1 MGEMMNKI
9 ILQLKDSSL
18 RVGNQQ
24 TLAPPKDIRK
34 MMRILQNF
42 ATPRRRIDTW
52 TRQDH

>member
-9 ILQLKDSSL
+9 ILQLKGSIL

-24 TLAPPKDIRK
+24 TLAPPKEMRK

-42 ATPRRRIDTW
+42 AAPRRKRDTRK
-52 TRQDH
+52 RQDH